1 MACPGIPLVGLALLP
16 TDACAIRTTCALGFA
31 VCAGGGVLCALAT
44 GGPVPPTIGIPLV
57 VLLLAAAA
65 GLGPTLLCRGRCAM
79 QPRQALRRI
88 WLVVRLFYLAHG
100 VLFAG
105 WASADIASYPDDIA
119 DKDFGLIA
127 AGATCVLCALLST
140 PANRGR
146 LHHRLGR
153 LGGHGSED

>member
-79 QPRQALRRI
+79 QPRQALRRF
-88 WLVVRLFYLAHG
+88 WLVGRLGFLAFG
-100 VLFAG
+100 VLFIA